1 MALST
6 EMNPKYVS
14 GADAV
19 TNAKNA
25 KAAKAVGNA
34 TTDRG
39 TLITKSNSE
48 FDKNSFLKIL
58 AAQLSNLD
66 PTSNQDSTAYVT
78 QMAQFASMEQM
89 NNLNTTM
96 SDYAYQQVIGK
107 KVIINEKYDD
117 GTYVKGYVTEVVKK
131 SGGTFYKMLID
142 GKEEEIDVKN
152 VIGAVETTDT
162 NTTANNR
169 AALNSDFLAA
179 SALADKKQNVVIANV
194 DDDGK
199 TVLVKGKVTGAY
211 IDTVSGAVVKIKVD
225 VLDDDGNSSTKT
237 YNYGDIVR
245 AGDLT
250 EDEMNVKLNT
260 TTSSNINNTTNGSTN
275 ETTSNN
281 STSNT
286 NTAAGTNTTETT
298 TATEENANAQTDSN
312 NSRTTNE
319 AAVIAQENEFL
330 TKLTGE

>member
-6 EMNPKYVS
+6 EMNYTYTS

-19 TNAKNA
+19 ANAKNA

-39 TLITKSNSE
+39 TLITKSNTE

-58 AAQLSNLD
+58 SAQLSNLD

-96 SDYAYQQVIGK
+96 SDYAYKEMIGK

-117 GTYVKGYVTEVVKK
+117 GTYVKGYVTEVTKK
-131 SGGTFYKMLID
+131 SSGTFYKVIID

-152 VIGAVETTDT
+152 VIGAVEATDSNT
-162 NTTANNR
+162 NANNR
-169 AALNSDFLAA
+169 AALNSDFIAA
-179 SALADKKQNVVIANV
+179 SALADKEQNVVIASVN
-194 DDDGK
+194 DNGK

-211 IDTVSGAVVKIKVD
+211 IDTVSGAVVKIKVE
-225 VLDDDGNSSTKT
+225 VLDDEGNSSTKT

-260 TTSSNINNTTNGSTN
+260 TASSTITNTTSGSTN
-275 ETTSNN
+275 ETTSSN
-281 STSNT
+281 STT
-286 NTAAGTNTTETT
+286 NANATATGTSGA
-298 TATEENANAQTDSN
+298 ATEENASTQTNSNTSSTVNEDS
-312 NSRTTNE
+312 
-319 AAVIAQENEFL
+319 AIAQENAL
-330 TKLTGE
+330 LAKLAGE

>member
-6 EMNPKYVS
+6 EMNTRNTS

-19 TNAKNA
+19 LNAKNA
-25 KAAKAVGNA
+25 KAAKAAGNA

-96 SDYAYQQVIGK
+96 SDYAYQQMVGK

-117 GTYVKGYVTEVVKK
+117 GTYVKGYVNEVIKK
-131 SGGTFYKMLID
+131 SGGTFYKVLID

-152 VIGAVETTDT
+152 IIGTVETTDSNT
-162 NTTANNR
+162 NANNR

-179 SALADKKQNVVIANV
+179 SALADKEQNVVIASVN
-194 DDDGK
+194 DSGK

-211 IDTVSGAVVKIKVD
+211 IDTVSGAVVKIKVE
-225 VLDDDGNSSTKT
+225 VLDGDENSSTKT

-250 EDEMNVKLNT
+250 EDEMDVKLNT
-260 TTSSNINNTTNGSTN
+260 TTSSTITTGTSGSAK
-275 ETTSNN
+275 EEKTS
-281 STSNT
+281 T
-286 NTAAGTNTTETT
+286 
-298 TATEENANAQTDSN
+298 QTDN
-312 NSRTTNE
+312 NASSTVNE
-319 AAVIAQENEFL
+319 DSAIAQENAL
-330 TKLTGE
+330 LAKLVGE

>member
-1 MALST
+1 MAVST
-6 EMNPKYVS
+6 EINHTYTS
-14 GADAV
+14 GATAV

-25 KAAKAVGNA
+25 KAAKTVGNA

-39 TLITKSNSE
+39 TLITKSNTE

-96 SDYAYQQVIGK
+96 SDYAYQQMIGK
-107 KVIINEKYDD
+107 KVIVNEKYDD
-117 GTYVKGYVTEVVKK
+117 GTYVKGYVTEVMRK
-131 SGGTFYKMLID
+131 SGGTFYKVLID

-152 VIGAVETTDT
+152 IIGTVETTDG

-179 SALADKKQNVVIANV
+179 SALADKKQNVVIAEAG
-194 DDDGK
+194 DDGK
-199 TVLVKGKVTGAY
+199 TVLIKGKVSGAY

-225 VLDDDGNSSTKT
+225 VTGDDGNTSTKT

-250 EDEMNVKLNT
+250 EDEMEVSLNT
-260 TTSSNINNTTNGSTN
+260 TTSSNITNTTNGSTN

-286 NTAAGTNTTETT
+286 NAEADTDSTETAV
-298 TATEENANAQTDSN
+298 ATEENAIVPTNSN
-312 NSRTTNE
+312 NSTTTNE
-319 AAVIAQENEFL
+319 AAVIAQENDFL

>member
-152 VIGAVETTDT
+152 VIGAVETTDS

>member
-6 EMNPKYVS
+6 EMNYTYTS

-25 KAAKAVGNA
+25 KAAKTVGNA

-96 SDYAYQQVIGK
+96 SDYAYQQMIGK

-152 VIGAVETTDT
+152 VIGAVETTDSNT
-162 NTTANNR
+162 NANNR

-179 SALADKKQNVVIANV
+179 SALADKNQNVVIADV

-199 TVLVKGKVTGAY
+199 TVLTKGKVSGAY

-225 VLDDDGNSSTKT
+225 VLDADGKSSTKT

-250 EDEMNVKLNT
+250 ESEMEVKLNT
-260 TTSSNINNTTNGSTN
+260 TTSSNITNTTNGSTN

-281 STSNT
+281 STT
-286 NTAAGTNTTETT
+286 TPNTAAGANATG
-298 TATEENANAQTDSN
+298 TATATGENANAQTNNN
-312 NSRTTNE
+312 NSSSINE
-319 AAVIAQENEFL
+319 DAAIAQENATLAKILE
-330 TKLTGE
+330 

>member
-6 EMNPKYVS
+6 EMNTRNTS

-19 TNAKNA
+19 LNAKNA
-25 KAAKAVGNA
+25 KAAKAAGNA

-96 SDYAYQQVIGK
+96 SDYAYQQMVGK

-117 GTYVKGYVTEVVKK
+117 GTYVEGYVNEVIKK
-131 SGGTFYKMLID
+131 SGGTFYKVLID

-152 VIGAVETTDT
+152 IIGTVETTDSNT
-162 NTTANNR
+162 NANNR

-179 SALADKKQNVVIANV
+179 SALADKEQNVVIASVN
-194 DDDGK
+194 DSGK

-211 IDTVSGAVVKIKVD
+211 IDTVSGAVVKIKVE
-225 VLDDDGNSSTKT
+225 VLDGDENSSTKT

-250 EDEMNVKLNT
+250 ENEMDVKLNT
-260 TTSSNINNTTNGSTN
+260 TTSSTITSTTSVSTN
-275 ETTSNN
+275 ETASSD
-281 STSNT
+281 STTNT
-286 NTAAGTNTTETT
+286 NTTGTSVS
-298 TATEENANAQTDSN
+298 AKEEKTSAQTDN
-312 NSRTTNE
+312 NASSTVNE
-319 AAVIAQENEFL
+319 DLAITQENAL
-330 TKLTGE
+330 LAKLVGE